1 MDVSVFFMGRHA
13 LGWWGASG
21 CMWDHEVVGGGRRLG
36 ASVPCRQ
43 LMSSQAQRRHSKA
56 AHRRHQRGLA
66 RDSPVILHQYLPV
79 AGVDRPVGR
88 RVKLRASKASTLEDK
103 SPGRGFHMFA
113 IAPM

>member
-1 MDVSVFFMGRHA
+1 MFPSSLWGDMRWGGGA
-13 LGWWGASG
+13 LQGACG
-21 CMWDHEVVGGGRRLG
+21 IMRLWAVGGAWGHPYR
-36 ASVPCRQ
+36 CRQ

-66 RDSPVILHQYLPV
+66 SDSPVILHQYLPV